1 MLQRARLTLN
11 TFYNVN
17 EYSINTFRSFYTVN
31 ARERHNAL
39 HTDIIVFIDSDMELL
54 ITALRVYELCVMLHS
69 YICKGQC
76 HFVALCMQL

>member
-1 MLQRARLTLN
+1 M
-11 TFYNVN
+11 
-17 EYSINTFRSFYTVN
+17 
-31 ARERHNAL
+31 

-69 YICKGQC
+69 NICKGQC